1 MIYLAGMTERQA
13 PPHMRSEDFE
23 DASDHLTR
31 IATARDKTALAQLFA
46 HYGPRIKSMM
56 MRLGA
61 DSAQAEDLVQE
72 TLLAVWRKAHLYEP
86 GRGAAS
92 TWIFTIARNLR
103 IDHVRRL
110 SNRPYAEVEALEIA
124 SPEQTAS
131 AHVEERQ
138 IVSRVSEALKAL
150 PAEQQEVVR
159 LSYMD
164 NLAHAK
170 IAEQLDIPL
179 GTVKS
184 RLRLAYERLR
194 PLLEDLH

>member
-1 MIYLAGMTERQA
+1 MRI
-13 PPHMRSEDFE
+13 PP
-23 DASDHLTR
+23 
-31 IATARDKTALAQLFA
+31 
-46 HYGPRIKSMM
+46 
-56 MRLGA
+56 
-61 DSAQAEDLVQE
+61 QAEDLAQE
-72 TLLAVWRKAHLYEP
+72 TLLTVWRKAHLFHP
-86 GRGAAS
+86 SRGSAS

-110 SNRPYAEVEALEIA
+110 SNKPYADVEALEIA
-124 SPEQTAS
+124 SPEQTAP
-131 AHVEERQ
+131 ARVEERQ
-138 IVSRVSEALKAL
+138 IVSRVGEALREL
-150 PAEQQEVVR
+150 PEEQQEVVR

>member
-1 MIYLAGMTERQA
+1 MYLAGMTERQA
-13 PPHMRSEDFE
+13 PPHVPSEEFE
-23 DASDHLTR
+23 DATECLAR
-31 IATARDKTALAQLFA
+31 IAGARDKEALSRLFA

-72 TLLAVWRKAHLYEP
+72 TLLAVWRKANLYQP
-86 GRGAAS
+86 SRGAAS

-103 IDHVRRL
+103 IDHIRRL
-110 SNRPYAEVEALEIA
+110 SNRPYADVETLEIA
-124 SPEQTAS
+124 SPDQTAP
-131 AHVEERQ
+131 ARVEERQ
-138 IVSRVSEALKAL
+138 IVSRVGEALKAL
-150 PAEQQEVVR
+150 PEEQQEVVR

-170 IAEQLDIPL
+170 IAEQLNIPI

-184 RLRLAYERLR
+184 RLRLAYDRLR